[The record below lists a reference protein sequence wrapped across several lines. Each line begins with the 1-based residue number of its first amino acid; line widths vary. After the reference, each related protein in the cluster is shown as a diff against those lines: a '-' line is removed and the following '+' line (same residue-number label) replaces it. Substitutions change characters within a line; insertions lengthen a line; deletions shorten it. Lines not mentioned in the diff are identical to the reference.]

1 MILGSVVLLISLT
14 SGDLEEH
21 VQRPGTSFQGMVQQS
36 QVALAA
42 RAVLAMPM
50 DVTVITLWPAWQDW
64 HHDTNLSRSLT
75 RHSHYMWLLVNTFI
89 LDMLGW
95 SRWSSFKMVPC
106 RGLGTILAYSIVVHL
121 PLRARI
127 FWCDRAWV
135 LQTPPMVIPF
145 GCRDAPC

>member
-50 DVTVITLWPAWQDW
+50 DVTVITLWPASL
-64 HHDTNLSRSLT
+64 HDKTDIMIQISPDL
-75 RHSHYMWLLVNTFI
+75 
-89 LDMLGW
+89 
-95 SRWSSFKMVPC
+95 
-106 RGLGTILAYSIVVHL
+106 
-121 PLRARI
+121 
-127 FWCDRAWV
+127 
-135 LQTPPMVIPF
+135 
-145 GCRDAPC
+145 